1 MSFSSD
7 VKEELTRIII
17 KDKGQ
22 RLAELVGFLITN
34 CIVVREDREFIL
46 KMATENEFAIRRIY
60 TILKTHYG
68 IIAKSNVE
76 RPKIPGAVPLYHLKI
91 SNKSDLQTIFN
102 ESFINL
108 NEKLQIVLNDKS
120 TILKDDDC
128 QKAFLRGAFLGS
140 GSVVNPD
147 SRYHLEIEVSNQENA
162 LFINEIIESYD
173 IVAKMIKRKKDYVI
187 YLKNAESISTF
198 LAAIGANQGTLKFE
212 EARVVKEVRNNV
224 NRVSNFENANFDKT
238 VDASLLQLEDI
249 NLIKKVRKFSKLPDP
264 LKELAKLRLS
274 YKEATFEELG
284 KMLEPNLS
292 RAGVN
297 HRFKKIH
304 EIAEEIR
311 NQKP

>member
-102 ESFINL
+102 ESFI
-108 NEKLQIVLNDKS
+108 
-120 TILKDDDC
+120 C
-128 QKAFLRGAFLGS
+128 
-140 GSVVNPD
+140 
-147 SRYHLEIEVSNQENA
+147 
-162 LFINEIIESYD
+162 
-173 IVAKMIKRKKDYVI
+173 
-187 YLKNAESISTF
+187 
-198 LAAIGANQGTLKFE
+198 
-212 EARVVKEVRNNV
+212 
-224 NRVSNFENANFDKT
+224 FEN
-238 VDASLLQLEDI
+238 VI
-249 NLIKKVRKFSKLPDP
+249 FSRTK
-264 LKELAKLRLS
+264 
-274 YKEATFEELG
+274 
-284 KMLEPNLS
+284 
-292 RAGVN
+292 
-297 HRFKKIH
+297 
-304 EIAEEIR
+304 
-311 NQKP
+311 